1 MGFDDDF
8 ARNVIIFCVDSS
20 SSSNSDNRK
29 NNFLI
34 LGEGPNY
41 VIIAGF
47 GSLTKTCNIYFTK
60 TNTKFCLVLHYN
72 TDNSFLFVNGKE
84 IFKYK
89 DDNENVTFS
98 TQFYLG
104 SISNGF
110 SNTESREVSFNGDVC
125 DFSVDYNSIDKS
137 EILNIH
143 RYLII
148 KRNIK

>member
-34 LGEGPNY
+34 LGEGPTY
-41 VIIAGF
+41 VIIAAF

-60 TNTKFCLVLHYN
+60 TNRKFCLVLHYN
-72 TDNSFLFVNGKE
+72 ADNSFLFVNGKE
-84 IFKYK
+84 IFKFK

-110 SNTESREVSFNGDVC
+110 SNTESREVSLNGDVC

>member
-1 MGFDDDF
+1 MGFNDGF
-8 ARNVIIFCVDSS
+8 AGNVIIFCVDSG

-34 LGEGPNY
+34 LGEGPTY
-41 VIIAGF
+41 VINGGF

-72 TDNSFLFVNGKE
+72 ADNSF
-84 IFKYK
+84 K
-89 DDNENVTFS
+89 DDNENFSFS

-110 SNTESREVSFNGDVC
+110 SNTDSREVSLNGDVC
-125 DFSVDYNSIDKS
+125 DFSVDYSSIDKS
-137 EILNIH
+137 EILNIQQT
-143 RYLII
+143 I
-148 KRNIK
+148 

>member
-1 MGFDDDF
+1 MGFNDGF
-8 ARNVIIFCVDSS
+8 AGNVIIFCVDGG

-34 LGEGPNY
+34 LGEGPTY
-41 VIIAGF
+41 VINGGF

-72 TDNSFLFVNGKE
+72 ADNSFLFVNGKE
-84 IFKYK
+84 IFKFK
-89 DDNENVTFS
+89 DDNENFSFS

-110 SNTESREVSFNGDVC
+110 SNTDSREVSLNGDVC
-125 DFSVDYNSIDKS
+125 DFSVDYSSIDKS
-137 EILNIH
+137 EILNIQQT
-143 RYLII
+143 I
-148 KRNIK
+148 

>member
-1 MGFDDDF
+1 MGFNDGF
-8 ARNVIIFCVDSS
+8 AGNVIIFCVDSG

-34 LGEGPNY
+34 LGKGPTY
-41 VIIAGF
+41 VINGGF

-72 TDNSFLFVNGKE
+72 A
-84 IFKYK
+84 
-89 DDNENVTFS
+89 DNENFSFS

-110 SNTESREVSFNGDVC
+110 SNTDSREVSLNGDVC
-125 DFSVDYNSIDKS
+125 DFSVDYSSIDKS
-137 EILNIH
+137 EILNIQQT
-143 RYLII
+143 I
-148 KRNIK
+148 